1 MAIFFPKDFG
11 WTLEFVFRQH
21 AMALYWE
28 IFLAS
33 LDSSSVC
40 DRPHFLWIMR
50 NYSAIIQIFRHS
62 PGSNGLPCKKN
73 LELFRYLKKL
83 SLIFYPLSGLVLA
96 GFAGMILT
104 TVVDMV
110 ATKLD
115 VRIAPLAVA
124 MSAYTNGRN
133 LFSLRK
139 NKDHIQCLYGIRAL
153 ALIWLMYGYRHFLS
167 VILPLINTLDFIL
180 DVSRLSYFY
189 YFSCIF

>member
-1 MAIFFPKDFG
+1 
-11 WTLEFVFRQH
+11 
-21 AMALYWE
+21 
-28 IFLAS
+28 
-33 LDSSSVC
+33 
-40 DRPHFLWIMR
+40 
-50 NYSAIIQIFRHS
+50 
-62 PGSNGLPCKKN
+62 
-73 LELFRYLKKL
+73 
-83 SLIFYPLSGLVLA
+83 
-96 GFAGMILT
+96 MILT

-115 VRIAPLAVA
+115 VRIAPLTVA